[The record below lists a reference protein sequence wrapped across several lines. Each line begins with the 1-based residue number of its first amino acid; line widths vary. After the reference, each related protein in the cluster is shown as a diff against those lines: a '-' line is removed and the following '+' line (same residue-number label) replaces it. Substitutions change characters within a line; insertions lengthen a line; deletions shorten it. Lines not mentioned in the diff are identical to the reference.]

1 MSWTLLALVSSRS
14 LTTRFQP
21 SGEPVGASRDLRVR
35 LRGARLHHRGPR
47 QPPTSSPSLSPGH
60 PEPRRSSAVPRHDR
74 RSILFCAI
82 RPFGNT
88 TSVRTSPACDPAPH
102 SSLPPPP
109 PPFSTCAGLRR
120 PPELNHYQRNLSLF
134 CDNVSAE
141 RLDRRRS
148 RGHVRL
154 SHDKRPEAKQQRE
167 ARASGR
173 GGRWQGM
180 RRSILPQLLTPPSCT
195 ANIPSPG

>member
-1 MSWTLLALVSSRS
+1 MTCVSGSAAPASIIEVRDNLQHLHPLYRLVI
-14 LTTRFQP
+14 LNP
-21 SGEPVGASRDLRVR
+21 GVR
-35 LRGARLHHRGPR
+35 LL
-47 QPPTSSPSLSPGH
+47 SLVTTG
-60 PEPRRSSAVPRHDR
+60 V
-74 RSILFCAI
+74 LFFFALSVLLVTRPLSGRALPAI
-82 RPFGNT
+82 RLRIRP
-88 TSVRTSPACDPAPH
+88 C
-102 SSLPPPP
+102 PP